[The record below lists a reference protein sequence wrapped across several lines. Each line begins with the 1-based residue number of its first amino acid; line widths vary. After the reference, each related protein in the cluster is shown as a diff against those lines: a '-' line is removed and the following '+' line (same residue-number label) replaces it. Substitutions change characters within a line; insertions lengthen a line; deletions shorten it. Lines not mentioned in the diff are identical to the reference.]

1 MTATIKVI
9 AILAVLTAV
18 LLGAADSARILV
30 VVPIMARSHH
40 IAISGVTKALA
51 EKGHHITYVSG
62 LAKGNKINPTH
73 NHKLI
78 HVAGSGK
85 STRTKAELKGFWEN
99 KRGTLDMVTFLMKWG
114 ARMCNETMSNPDVQ
128 AELNKPGQKY
138 DLVIAELFFF
148 QEAFVGLGHQ
158 FNVPVVAINPFGA
171 SQFINEHAG
180 NPVNP
185 AWVPSPF
192 LGFSD
197 RMTFFERAINTL
209 FHVVTDLSYTFI
221 NLPKQQEIVDRYWPG
236 APPVDDMLRSNLAL
250 TVINN
255 HFTLVYPM
263 PMAPNVVEIGG
274 IHIPQKRNPL
284 PKDLQE
290 FLDSA
295 KEGVLYFSMGSNL
308 KVQYMPEDK
317 KDAILGG
324 LGALKERV
332 LLKWDGEVPKGL
344 PPNIRTIEW
353 APQSDLLAHPNIRAF
368 WTHGGLLSTQ
378 ESVYFGVPLLGMP
391 MFGDQQF
398 NMMLAERKGFCV
410 KLDFE
415 TMTRASVD
423 AALDE
428 ILHNPKY
435 KKAASKLS
443 GIFRSKA
450 VQPAEAAVFSI
461 EHVLEH
467 GADHLKPSNVFMPLY
482 QLLLLD
488 VILAGAAV
496 VLLPL
501 LLLWACCRA
510 LCGGKKAAS
519 SPSKRKKNN

>member
-78 HVAGSGK
+78 HVAGSE
-85 STRTKAELKGFWEN
+85 AELKRFWTN
-99 KRGTLDMVTFLMKWG
+99 KRGTLDKVTFLMEWG

-158 FNVPVVAINPFGA
+158 FNVPVVAVNPFGA

-180 NPVNP
+180 NPLR
-185 AWVPSPF
+185 ACASSR
-192 LGFSD
+192 FS
-197 RMTFFERAINTL
+197 
-209 FHVVTDLSYTFI
+209 FHVASDMSYTFI

-295 KEGVLYFSMGSNL
+295 KEGVLYFSLGSNL